1 MLNSYWEYA
10 GTRYKHKFKVLEA
23 SHGNYH
29 DVSFHLFDDPS
40 FENYDWTVEP
50 SESIKDLMLTRA
62 YQLRDSYSY
71 LKFWFSGGNDSTTAL
86 NVFLDN
92 NIHIDEIVTYKF
104 APDNK
109 DTNPGDYEIDNHVLP
124 YLKELQK
131 SIPKTKIKILNY
143 DHDFFDKYLGDRW
156 VHTKNNLSI
165 RHFYIPKINGK
176 NFCNI
181 ICDGEPMIEC
191 INGKWYAELW
201 DTDNYAEFAPY
212 RNIELFYTTPSLPDL
227 HAKQCHM
234 MKAILSKQYSK
245 RPVYHEW
252 KQLLRENIRDK
263 AIAPEPWWFQKKS
276 VTPNILQYTLGP
288 KDLHMLRTMTSEQ
301 RDKIRHQMNLS
312 LGGHKLFRL
321 QHGFKA
327 HTFYLGE

>member
-1 MLNSYWEYA
+1 
-10 GTRYKHKFKVLEA
+10 
-23 SHGNYH
+23 
-29 DVSFHLFDDPS
+29 
-40 FENYDWTVEP
+40 
-50 SESIKDLMLTRA
+50 
-62 YQLRDSYSY
+62 
-71 LKFWFSGGNDSTTAL
+71 
-86 NVFLDN
+86 
-92 NIHIDEIVTYKF
+92 
-104 APDNK
+104 
-109 DTNPGDYEIDNHVLP
+109 
-124 YLKELQK
+124 
-131 SIPKTKIKILNY
+131 
-143 DHDFFDKYLGDRW
+143 
-156 VHTKNNLSI
+156 
-165 RHFYIPKINGK
+165 
-176 NFCNI
+176 
-181 ICDGEPMIEC
+181 MIEC

-234 MKAILSKQYSK
+234 MKTILSKQYSK

-301 RDKIRHQMNLS
+301 RDKIQHQMNLS